1 MNPDG
6 LQLLRIGLYQK
17 IWTFRYNQK
26 YEVIDQ
32 KAGEDGY
39 SKKLILAGVPKDEVP
54 NGIKLFAGSAY
65 IVATREFIHWAMTN
79 EIPQNLINWS
89 KDTYSPDE
97 MIWATLSRVE
107 GAPGTVLQSQTFL
120 TS

>member
-1 MNPDG
+1 
-6 LQLLRIGLYQK
+6 
-17 IWTFRYNQK
+17 
-26 YEVIDQ
+26 
-32 KAGEDGY
+32 
-39 SKKLILAGVPKDEVP
+39 
-54 NGIKLFAGSAY
+54 
-65 IVATREFIHWAMTN
+65 MTN